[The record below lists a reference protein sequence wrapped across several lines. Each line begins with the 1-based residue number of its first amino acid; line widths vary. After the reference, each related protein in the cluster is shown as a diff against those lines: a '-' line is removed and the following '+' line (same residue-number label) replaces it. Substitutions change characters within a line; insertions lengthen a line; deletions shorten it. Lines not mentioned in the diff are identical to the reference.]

1 MPEPT
6 SQLRLTARDFSFSN
20 MTRFLPLL
28 PAAALVFT
36 SCKPAAGPAGG
47 AGHQGPMPVMTQ
59 SPAAQKIADW
69 DEFTARIEAVDTVEI
84 RPRIT
89 GYIDRVAFEAGQMV
103 KAGDLLFEIDP
114 RFEQAALATAE
125 AQVATSEARLKS
137 AQSEADRVE
146 NLLKARAI
154 STEEADTRRNA
165 LAVAKAGVRSAQ
177 ASRDSAVL
185 NLDFTKV
192 RAPVDG
198 RVGIAQQTKG
208 NYVSGVAGFTTLLTS
223 VVSVDPVYVYA
234 SVDDAAFLRYSRLI
248 RDKKLPDPKTQK
260 VGVELKIE
268 GDSDWSHKGWIET
281 FDNRIDPTTGSIAV
295 RCVFPNP
302 DGSLVPGSFSRLRI
316 PGSPEYDAVLIDEKY
331 VQTNQDVKYIMV
343 VGKESK
349 AEVRPV
355 ALGRS
360 YKGQRII
367 LSGVNPGDK
376 IITSSLQ
383 ILAPGTP
390 VQPIA
395 PPPTATAE
403 NAPATKPD
411 GRTASR

>member
-1 MPEPT
+1 MK
-6 SQLRLTARDFSFSN
+6 
-20 MTRFLPLL
+20 RFLPLL
-28 PAAALVFT
+28 PAAAFAIA
-36 SCKPAAGPAGG
+36 SCNRAKSPAEAGG
-47 AGHQGPMPVMTQ
+47 PQGPMPVLTQ
-59 SPAAQKIADW
+59 TPVSQKISDW
-69 DEFTARIEAVDTVEI
+69 DEFTARIEAVDSVEI

-89 GYIDRVAFEAGQMV
+89 GYIDKVVFHAGQMV

-114 RFEQAALATAE
+114 RFEEAALATAD
-125 AQVATSEARLKS
+125 AALATAEARLKS

-146 NLLKARAI
+146 TLIKSHAI
-154 STEEADTRRNA
+154 SNEEADTRRNA
-165 LAVAKAGVRSAQ
+165 LAVAKAAVRSGQ
-177 ASRDSAVL
+177 AGRDGALL

-198 RVGIAQQTKG
+198 RVGIALQTKG

-234 SVDDAAFLRYSRLI
+234 SVDDASFLRYSRLI
-248 RDKKLPDPKTQK
+248 REKKLPDPKVEK
-260 VGVELKIE
+260 VAVELKIE
-268 GDSDWSHKGWIET
+268 GGSEWTHKGWIET

-316 PGSPEYDAVLIDEKY
+316 PGSAEYDAMLIDEKY
-331 VQTNQDVKYIMV
+331 VQTNQDVKYLMV
-343 VGKESK
+343 VSQDSK

-355 ALGRS
+355 TLGRS

-367 LSGVNPGDK
+367 LSGLNPSDK
-376 IITSSLQ
+376 VITSGLQ
-383 ILAPGTP
+383 ILAPGAQ

-395 PPPTATAE
+395 PPPAATADAAQ
-403 NAPATKPD
+403 APKQSAPT
-411 GRTASR
+411 TASR

>member
-1 MPEPT
+1 MK
-6 SQLRLTARDFSFSN
+6 
-20 MTRFLPLL
+20 RFLPLL
-28 PAAALVFT
+28 PAAAFAIA
-36 SCKPAAGPAGG
+36 SCNRAKSPAEAGG
-47 AGHQGPMPVMTQ
+47 PQGPMPVLTQ
-59 SPAAQKIADW
+59 TPVSQKISDW
-69 DEFTARIEAVDTVEI
+69 DEFTARIEAVDSVEI

-89 GYIDRVAFEAGQMV
+89 GYIDKVVFHAGQMV

-114 RFEQAALATAE
+114 RFEEAALATAD
-125 AQVATSEARLKS
+125 AALATAEARLKS

-146 NLLKARAI
+146 TLIKSHAI
-154 STEEADTRRNA
+154 SNEEADTRRNA
-165 LAVAKAGVRSAQ
+165 LAVAKAAVRSGQ
-177 ASRDSAVL
+177 AGRDGALL

-198 RVGIAQQTKG
+198 RVGIALQTKG

-234 SVDDAAFLRYSRLI
+234 SVDDASFLRYSRLI
-248 RDKKLPDPKTQK
+248 REKKLPDPKVEK
-260 VGVELKIE
+260 VAVELKIE
-268 GDSDWSHKGWIET
+268 GGSEWTHKGWIET

-316 PGSPEYDAVLIDEKY
+316 PGSAEYDAMLIDEKY
-331 VQTNQDVKYIMV
+331 VQTNQDVKYLMV
-343 VGKESK
+343 VSQDSK

-355 ALGRS
+355 TLGRS

-367 LSGVNPGDK
+367 LSGLNPSDK
-376 IITSSLQ
+376 VITSGLQ
-383 ILAPGTP
+383 ILAPGAQ

-395 PPPTATAE
+395 PQPAATAE
-403 NAPATKPD
+403 ATQAPKQSAPT
-411 GRTASR
+411 TASR